1 MPATLAQPEDA
12 SLDADT
18 LRRVEDAVM
27 RLLTLS
33 PSERESDLIALGRDD
48 PAVEREA
55 RSLLMH
61 APNVTQF
68 LATPAL
74 GTNLDSLGFDTPQL
88 AEDLSGLVIGAYKL
102 TSKIATGGM
111 GAVYRASRIDGQFE
125 QDVAVKIVKR
135 GMDSDEIL
143 RRFVHERQTLANLNH
158 PNIAR
163 LIDGGVTGSGRPYL
177 VMELVAGEPIDEYVS
192 THALDIHA
200 RLALFRTVCDA
211 VRFAHQNLVI
221 HRDLKP
227 SNILVTADGMPK
239 LLDFGIAKVLKEGPR
254 LDQTYTLPAERL
266 LTPEYASPEQIRGE
280 IVTTASDVYALGVI
294 LYELLTNARPYTI
307 TSRTTADLERVVCEQ
322 NPPLP
327 SIASPTNTRILRGDL
342 DTITMTAM
350 RKEPHRRYATVE
362 ALIADLDRFDSALP
376 ILARPDTLS
385 YRASKF
391 IRRNTLACAL
401 ASVAVVLGAVG
412 VGVYIAQSFRVK
424 HQRDEAYSA
433 RDQSEAITSFLSQ
446 MLRPPAPI
454 ARGRETRVAEVLD
467 HALIQ
472 ADAELSDRPL
482 VHAAVE
488 SSIGR
493 TWLELGEIT
502 RAETSVRDAL
512 ARREA
517 ILPPGH
523 HDIAESKLDLAE
535 VLFRKEDY
543 DGAARLAY
551 EALEVHRRLRGD
563 ANLDTARCYNTLG
576 AIHRATDQLDEAEA
590 DHRNAL
596 RIRQEIMKRST
607 GAEHAKAELD
617 AAESLNNLAVVRRL
631 KGDALEA
638 IERFEQSLE
647 LRQRN
652 LPADHPLV
660 IQSETNLGL
669 MYLQRDRFEDAKR
682 LYAKAMPGAERVYG
696 STSAFFG
703 TTLRNFAQLQL
714 ETGDPQSAIPNLNRA
729 IAILSPQLGED
740 SVGVVLAKAHLL
752 RAYRLTHQFSQGES
766 TAESLD
772 GLLSTV
778 PTLKGQLRAVAT
790 HLFEY
795 YDAAGRPADAD
806 RWRQRLADSHP

>member
-1 MPATLAQPEDA
+1 MPATLARPEDA

-18 LRRVEDAVM
+18 LRRVEDAVL

-33 PSERESDLIALGRDD
+33 PSEREWALVALGRED

-55 RSLLMH
+55 RSLLKH
-61 APNVTQF
+61 AANVTQF

-88 AEDLSGLVIGAYKL
+88 AEDLSGVVIGAYKL

-111 GAVYRASRIDGQFE
+111 GAVYRAARVDGQFE
-125 QDVAVKIVKR
+125 QEVAVKIVKR
-135 GMDSDEIL
+135 GMDTDEIF

-163 LIDGGVTGSGRPYL
+163 LIDGGVTESGRPYL
-177 VMELVAGEPIDEYVS
+177 VMEFIAGIPIDEFVAS
-192 THALDIHA
+192 HTLNFPA

-211 VRFAHQNLVI
+211 VRFAHQNLVV

-227 SNILVTADGMPK
+227 SNILVTPDGVPK
-239 LLDFGIAKVLKEGPR
+239 LLDFGIAKVLKEGSR
-254 LDQTYTLPAERL
+254 LDQTYTSPAERL
-266 LTPEYASPEQIRGE
+266 LTPEYASPEQIRGQ
-280 IVTTASDVYALGVI
+280 IVTTSTDVYSLGVI
-294 LYELLTNARPYTI
+294 LYELLVGTRPYSLA
-307 TSRTTADLERVVCEQ
+307 SRTTAELERVVCEQ
-322 NPPLP
+322 TPPLP
-327 SIASPTNTRILRGDL
+327 STVSPSNARALRGDL
-342 DTITMTAM
+342 DTIITTAM
-350 RKEPHRRYATVE
+350 RKEPHRRYASVE
-362 ALIADLDRFDSALP
+362 ALLADLDRFVNGFP
-376 ILARPDTLS
+376 ILARPDTLA

-401 ASVAVVLGAVG
+401 TSVAAAGIG
-412 VGVYIAQSFRVK
+412 IYIAQSIRVK

-433 RDQSEAITSFLSQ
+433 RDQSEAITAFLSQ

-454 ARGRETRVAEVLD
+454 ARGRETRVADVLD

-472 ADAELSDRPL
+472 ADSELSDRPL

-502 RAETSVRDAL
+502 QAETSVRDAL

-517 ILPPGH
+517 LLPPGH

-535 VLFRKEDY
+535 VLFRKEDF
-543 DGAARLAY
+543 DGAARLAT
-551 EALEVHRRLRGD
+551 EALNSHRRLRGE

-576 AIHRATDQLDEAEA
+576 AIHRAMSQLDDAEA
-590 DHRNAL
+590 DHRTAL

-607 GAEHAKAELD
+607 GAEHAQAELD

-638 IERFEQSLE
+638 IERLEQALE
-647 LRQRN
+647 LRLKH

-669 MYLQRDRFEDAKR
+669 MYLQRDRFEDAQR
-682 LYAKAMPGAERVYG
+682 LYAQAMPGAERVYG

-703 TTLRNFAQLQL
+703 TTLRNYAQLQL

-729 IAILSPQLGED
+729 ISILSPQLGED
-740 SVGVVLAKAHLL
+740 SMGVVLAKAHLL
-752 RAYRLTHQFSQGES
+752 RAFRVTRQFSQGES
-766 TAESLD
+766 TAASLD
-772 GLLSTV
+772 ALLSTV
-778 PTLKGQLRAVAT
+778 PTLQGQLRAVAT
-790 HLFEY
+790 HLYEY
-795 YDAAGRPADAD
+795 YDAAGHLADAD
-806 RWRQRLADSHP
+806 RWRQRLADSPP